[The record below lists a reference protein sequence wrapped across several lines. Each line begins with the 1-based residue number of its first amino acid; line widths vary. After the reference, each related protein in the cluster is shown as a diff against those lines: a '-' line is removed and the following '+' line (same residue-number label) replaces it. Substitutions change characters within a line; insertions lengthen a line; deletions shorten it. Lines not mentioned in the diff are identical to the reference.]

1 MSARTSLSAMMF
13 LQYFIWG
20 VWFVTMGTYL
30 GQTLHFT
37 DGQIAASYAA
47 TAYAAIV
54 SPFFMGIVA
63 DRYFSSEKL
72 LALLHLIGGVVM
84 YFVSQQTTFGSFY
97 PLLILYA
104 LCYMPTLSLTN
115 SISFHHVKDPG
126 RDFPFIRV
134 LGTIGWIVAGIIV
147 GKVFHADALVLPMR
161 ICAGASIVMALY
173 SLALPHTP
181 PPNAGGKFSA
191 RDALGLDS
199 LALLR
204 NRDFFVFVL
213 GSFLLC
219 IPLQFYY
226 TFANPFLNEV
236 KAPDPAF
243 IQTFGQ
249 MSEILFMLLL
259 PIALRRL
266 GIKVIMLVGMA
277 AWSLRY
283 FAFGMGAAGPVMAM
297 LYLGIILH
305 GVCYDFF
312 FVSGQIYT
320 DQRAGEKI
328 RAAAQGLIN
337 FVTNGLG
344 YVVGAMV
351 SGAVVN
357 RYATSNAACSAEAAA
372 ARQCL
377 TVTHDWKSIW
387 MVPSIGALVV
397 FVLFAILFKPRGGAT
412 VPSTAAPEPAVGP
425 SGIPA

>member
-1 MSARTSLSAMMF
+1 MNGARTKLSAMMF

-37 DGQIAASYAA
+37 DQQIGLAYGATAIAAL
-47 TAYAAIV
+47 V

-63 DRYFSSEKL
+63 DRFFASEKL
-72 LALLHLIGGVVM
+72 LAILHVVGGGLM
-84 YFVSQQTTFGSFY
+84 WLVSMQTSFTTFY

-104 LCYMPTLSLTN
+104 MCFMPTLSLTN
-115 SISFHHVKDPG
+115 SVAFHHVTDST
-126 RDFPFIRV
+126 RDFPIIRV

-147 GKVFHADALVLPMR
+147 GKVLHADALVLPMQVA
-161 ICAGASIVMALY
+161 AGASILMGLYALT
-173 SLALPHTP
+173 LPHTP
-181 PPNAGGKFSA
+181 PRAAGAPFSV

-199 LALLR
+199 LQLLR
-204 NRDFFVFVL
+204 NWDFLVFVV

-226 TFANPFLNEV
+226 SFANPFLNEIKV
-236 KAPDPAF
+236 PEPAF

-249 MSEILFMLLL
+249 MSEVGFMLLL
-259 PIALRRL
+259 PFVLRRL

-283 FAFGMGAAGPVMAM
+283 LAFSNGNPGSGMWLIYAGI
-297 LYLGIILH
+297 LLH

-312 FVSGQIYT
+312 FVGGQIYT
-320 DQRAGEKI
+320 DQRAGAKI
-328 RAAAQGLIN
+328 RAAAQGMIN

-344 YVVGAMV
+344 YFVGAFV

-357 RYATSNAACSAEAAA
+357 RFATPNEACTDAAAA
-372 ARQCL
+372 ARECL
-377 TVTHDWKSIW
+377 KVTHDWSAIW
-387 MVPSIGALVV
+387 LVPAAGAGVVLVV
-397 FVLFAILFKPRGGAT
+397 FALLFRPRAVAVEGEPSLGAAAA
-412 VPSTAAPEPAVGP
+412 ST
-425 SGIPA
+425 